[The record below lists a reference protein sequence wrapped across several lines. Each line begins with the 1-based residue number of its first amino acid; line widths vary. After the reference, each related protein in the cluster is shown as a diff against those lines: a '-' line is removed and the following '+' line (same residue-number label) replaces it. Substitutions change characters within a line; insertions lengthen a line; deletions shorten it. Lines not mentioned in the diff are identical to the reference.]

1 MSYLQFNDSYSRYG
15 LYQLT
20 KISDTLVKVENV
32 AEQNFNGFKLYT
44 INGQLMGDYSDYKYE
59 YTPKE
64 IEQNTFYYSSVMGYN
79 IRFRTNGGGE
89 LIGQTEFY
97 VLDFKNVT
105 VPKVKN
111 YDNFK
116 FSGWSINLPADG
128 KVEDNMTIIANFE
141 YVPQLEDIQNS
152 KIQEIEDISENAIRQ
167 GIDVEL
173 SDKTTEHFELSI
185 YDQKNITNAL
195 TCANILKAS
204 NSANSKLPL
213 YSKGNVC
220 KLYPLSDI
228 YKIYLTTEMF
238 ITYNLT
244 LQHQL
249 EHKIKACKTIDEVQ
263 AIEYDVKYLDG
274 KYLEEFN
281 KIINESK
288 GLMNK
293 VENIN

>member
-1 MSYLQFNDSYSRYG
+1 MSYLQFNDSYSRSG

-20 KISDTLVKVENV
+20 KISDTLVKIENV

-44 INGQLMGDYSDYKYE
+44 ISGQVMGDYSDYKYE
-59 YTPKE
+59 YKPKE
-64 IEQNTFYYSSVMGYN
+64 VEQNVFYYSKVKGYN
-79 IRFRTNGGGE
+79 VCFRGNGGGQ
-89 LIGQTEFY
+89 LIGQTDFY
-97 VLDFKNVT
+97 VLDFKDIK
-105 VPKVKN
+105 VPEVKSN
-111 YDNFK
+111 ENFK
-116 FSGWSINLPADG
+116 FSGWSINLPTDG
-128 KVEDNMTIIANFE
+128 EVTENMDIIANFE
-141 YVPQLEDIQNS
+141 YIPQLEDVQNS
-152 KIQEIEDISENAIRQ
+152 KIQEIEELSENTITQ
-167 GIDVEL
+167 GVDVEL
-173 SDKTTEHFELSI
+173 SDKTTEHFELSL

-195 TCANILKAS
+195 TCANMLKAS
-204 NSANSKLPL
+204 GNVDSKLPL
-213 YSKGNVC
+213 YSKGNIC

-249 EHKIKACKTIDEVQ
+249 EHKIRDCKTIDEVQ
-263 AIEYDVKYLDG
+263 TIEYDIKYLDG

-288 GLMNK
+288 GLISK

>member
-1 MSYLQFNDSYSRYG
+1 MSYLQFNNSYSRYG

-20 KISDTLVKVENV
+20 KISDTLVKIENV

-44 INGQLMGDYSDYKYE
+44 ISGQVMGDYSEYKYE

-64 IEQNTFYYSSVMGYN
+64 IEQNVFYYSKVKGYN
-79 IRFRTNGGGE
+79 VCFRDNGGGE
-89 LIGQTEFY
+89 LIGQTDFY
-97 VLDFKNVT
+97 ALDFKDIK
-105 VPKVKN
+105 VPEVKSN
-111 YDNFK
+111 EHFK
-116 FSGWSINLPADG
+116 FDSWSINIPTNG
-128 KVEDNMTIIANFE
+128 EITENMDIIANFE
-141 YVPQLEDIQNS
+141 YIPQLEDIQNS
-152 KIQEIEDISENAIRQ
+152 KVAEIEEISENAIKQ

-173 SDKTTEHFELSI
+173 SDKTKEHFELSL
-185 YDQKNITNAL
+185 YDQKNISNAFS
-195 TCANILKAS
+195 CANLLKAS
-204 NSANSKLPL
+204 GGESCKLPL
-213 YSKGNVC
+213 YSQGNVC

-228 YKIYLTTEMF
+228 YKIYFTTEMF

-249 EHKIKACKTIDEVQ
+249 EHKIKACKTIEEIQ